1 MWEVADTL
9 GEVVRNSKTTNG
21 VSGEFLRSEPI
32 LDIDE
37 GRTCN
42 VK

>member
-9 GEVVRNSKTTNG
+9 GKVVRKDKTIIS